1 MSTTKLR
8 LREFCAARSGDKGN
22 MSDVSVFACDPAFWE
37 TLRLGL
43 TVAKVRE
50 LLAPL
55 HIVEI
60 DRYELPALGA
70 IKLVLHDALGGGASQ
85 SLRADNLG
93 KTMGG
98 TILRIEVDVDED
110 LAALAPRPRPPAFS
124 AATPDW
130 SEVQ

>member
-1 MSTTKLR
+1 VKLQ

-22 MSDVSVFACDPAFWE
+22 MSDVSVFASDPAFYE
-37 TLRLGL
+37 TLRAGL
-43 TVAKVRE
+43 TVEKVTE

-55 HIVEI
+55 HITRV
-60 DRYELPALGA
+60 DRYELPALSA

-98 TILRIEVDVDED
+98 TMLRIEVEVDDD
-110 LAALAPRPRPPAFS
+110 LAARAPRPRPPAGR
-124 AATPDW
+124 
-130 SEVQ
+130 